1 MPAQDDSKEAF
12 YVPRDDDPTPY
23 EHGYGSSDDVIP
35 SLDFRA
41 RLTPGTS
48 SIVPG
53 GRRDLVLHLR
63 DRRDGPGSTV
73 AVAVAPEVDPPFPGD
88 VSFVLPRDAPSLD
101 RVSIDPDYATR
112 VTVRVK
118 VWRGTPAGLYPLRL
132 YVTRAS
138 RSAKM
143 TIEVMIYMT
152 VTDGGAR

>member
-23 EHGYGSSDDVIP
+23 EHGYGTSDEVIP

-63 DRRDGPGSTV
+63 DRRGGPGSTV
-73 AVAVAPEVDPPFPGD
+73 AIAIGDVDPPFPGD
-88 VSFVLPRDAPSLD
+88 VTFVLPRDAPSLD
-101 RVSIDPDYATR
+101 RIVIEPDYATR

-118 VWRGTPAGLYPLRL
+118 VWNGTAAGLYPLRL
-132 YVTRAS
+132 TVTRAS

-143 TIEVMIYMT
+143 TIEVMIFMS
-152 VTDGGAR
+152 VTDRGVR